1 MEDNGIKSVV
11 IKEIRDFAQ
20 KYGVDIVIL
29 FGSRARGDYK
39 RVSDIDLAVKGGD
52 LVRFALDVQEE
63 TSTLLKF
70 DVVNLDGSIQEELRD
85 SIEKEGKI
93 LYEKIWEF
101 LCCPK

>member
-39 RVSDIDLAVKGGD
+39 RVSDIDLAVTGGD

-93 LYEKIWEF
+93 LYEKI
-101 LCCPK
+101 

>member
-20 KYGVDIVIL
+20 KYGVDTVIL

-70 DVVNLDGSIQEELRD
+70 DVVNLDGSIQEELRN

-93 LYEKIWEF
+93 LYEKI
-101 LCCPK
+101 

>member
-20 KYGVDIVIL
+20 KYGVDTVIL

-70 DVVNLDGSIQEELRD
+70 DVVNLDGSIQIGRASCRERV
-85 SIEKEGKI
+85 
-93 LYEKIWEF
+93 F
-101 LCCPK
+101 VTV

>member
-20 KYGVDIVIL
+20 KYGGDIVIL

-93 LYEKIWEF
+93 LYEKI
-101 LCCPK
+101 

>member
-20 KYGVDIVIL
+20 KYGMDTVIL

-93 LYEKIWEF
+93 LYEKI
-101 LCCPK
+101 

>member
-70 DVVNLDGSIQEELRD
+70 DVVNLEMA
-85 SIEKEGKI
+85 K
-93 LYEKIWEF
+93 
-101 LCCPK
+101 

>member
-20 KYGVDIVIL
+20 KYGVDTVIL
-29 FGSRARGDYK
+29 FGSRARGDYT

-93 LYEKIWEF
+93 LYEKI
-101 LCCPK
+101 

>member
-29 FGSRARGDYK
+29 LGSRARGDYK

-93 LYEKIWEF
+93 LYEKI
-101 LCCPK
+101 

>member
-93 LYEKIWEF
+93 LYEKI
-101 LCCPK
+101 

>member
-63 TSTLLKF
+63 TSTLLKI
-70 DVVNLDGSIQEELRD
+70 DVENLDGNIQEEFRD

-93 LYEKIWEF
+93 LYEKI
-101 LCCPK
+101 

>member
-20 KYGVDIVIL
+20 KYGVDVVIL

-93 LYEKIWEF
+93 LYEKI
-101 LCCPK
+101 

>member
-20 KYGVDIVIL
+20 KYGVDTVIL

-63 TSTLLKF
+63 T
-70 DVVNLDGSIQEELRD
+70 
-85 SIEKEGKI
+85 
-93 LYEKIWEF
+93 YF
-101 LCCPK
+101 L

>member
-11 IKEIRDFAQ
+11 IREIRDFAQ

-93 LYEKIWEF
+93 LYEKI
-101 LCCPK
+101 